1 MRRRGTEND
10 TVTDAVLYSQP
21 RDQEVRTDMK
31 HTEVR
36 YTGIGFAEALTL
48 LFIAL
53 KICKVID
60 WPWLW
65 VLSPILLTLV
75 FLIVVAV
82 LVVIVTAINNKKH

>member
-1 MRRRGTEND
+1 
-10 TVTDAVLYSQP
+10 
-21 RDQEVRTDMK
+21 MK

-82 LVVIVTAINNKKH
+82 LVVIVTAVNNKKH

>member
-1 MRRRGTEND
+1 MKKELEKDPVIRAAPCRQPCDQGWRTE
-10 TVTDAVLYSQP
+10 
-21 RDQEVRTDMK
+21 MK

-36 YTGIGFAEALTL
+36 YTGIGFSEALTL

-75 FLIVVAV
+75 FLIVVAL
-82 LVVIVTAINNKKH
+82 LVVIMTAVNNKKH

>member
-1 MRRRGTEND
+1 MFAEERND
-10 TVTDAVLYSQP
+10 PVTGAVLYSQP
-21 RDQEVRTDMK
+21 CDPEVRTDMK

-82 LVVIVTAINNKKH
+82 LVVIVTAVNNKKH